1 MKLKSWLVLFILPIV
16 IVAPG
21 QALMALPLPSAPQI
35 VAQAEPSMSS
45 PGSATPSP
53 DVAPSPST
61 NPSTADKIKFR
72 KKTIRTMETEL
83 EQTLA
88 SVQSG
93 SYSSANTTFNKA
105 LKKWYIF
112 GGTIKRLSPTTY
124 SPIAEGFA
132 SVKTALQQSNA
143 SQKSLI
149 ADLQTLIRN
158 AKAAVAISDT
168 HD

>member
-1 MKLKSWLVLFILPIV
+1 MA
-16 IVAPG
+16 VAIPPAH
-21 QALMALPLPSAPQI
+21 QLIAQTEPLMS
-35 VAQAEPSMSS
+35 
-45 PGSATPSP
+45 PSP
-53 DVAPSPST
+53 TTTPNPEVAPSPPS

-105 LKKWYIF
+105 LKKWYTF

-124 SPIAEGFA
+124 SPVADGFA
-132 SVKTALQQSNA
+132 TVKTALQQSNA

-149 ADLQTLIRN
+149 ANLQTLIRN
-158 AKAAVAISDT
+158 AKEAVTVSDAN
-168 HD
+168 D